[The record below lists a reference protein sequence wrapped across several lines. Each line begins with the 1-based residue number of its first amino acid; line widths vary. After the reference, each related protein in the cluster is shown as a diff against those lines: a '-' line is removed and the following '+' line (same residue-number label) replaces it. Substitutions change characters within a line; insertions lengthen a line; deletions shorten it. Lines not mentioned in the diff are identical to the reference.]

1 MKKYVSDIILKPL
14 ITEKTQVMNQDECYV
29 FEVNPKSTK
38 NEIKDSIQKFF
49 EVKVKDIRTS
59 IKPGKKVLR
68 GGRPV
73 GKRSKQKKAF
83 VTTF

>member
-38 NEIKDSIQKFF
+38 NEIKDAIQKFYLY
-49 EVKVKDIRTS
+49 D
-59 IKPGKKVLR
+59 GL
-68 GGRPV
+68 
-73 GKRSKQKKAF
+73 
-83 VTTF
+83 